1 MRVLSTQPLQQ
12 QAEVSLTI
20 VLTAVAIA
28 LTDNIIVATSAS
40 IPWVTDPN
48 THALIMAT
56 ILTSLSLFA
65 IVMTAKKQGID
76 ISKIKI
82 IFVPIGVFY
91 FAFFFD
97 RFVLN
102 YIKSLSLTPLI
113 LSIGTT
119 TFQVAQ
125 TMLYSSVVLIVVDIA
140 IMFLALKF
148 VGE

>member
-1 MRVLSTQPLQQ
+1 MSQQ
-12 QAEVSLTI
+12 IEQQTEVSLTI
-20 VLTAVAIA
+20 ILTAVAVAI
-28 LTDNIIVATSAS
+28 TDNIIVAISSS
-40 IPWVTDPN
+40 IPWIIDPN
-48 THALIMAT
+48 VHAFFMASVLTFLCLVAIFT
-56 ILTSLSLFA
+56 I
-65 IVMTAKKQGID
+65 AKREKMD
-76 ISKIKI
+76 ISKLKI
-82 IFVPIGVFY
+82 ILIPIGVFY